1 MFHSSCHSNAA
12 IRAFFIVLFFWFLDA
27 LIKTQTIMEIR
38 VDFIEVTPHHSNTS
52 CCHVQMMVIR
62 EVLLKV
68 LHSFLLSWTCYW
80 SYPHHQTTMQVL
92 THPSLCPPLCMSLSA
107 WFLCLC
113 SSVSMWARIWY
124 LGCHSVLHSFI
135 PCVCHMH
142 YWPTSL
148 CDNSIHMRLQWHV
161 HDSLIANLMYSLL
174 RLHSNRKTKNIV
186 FIKAAYRQYLFL

>member
-1 MFHSSCHSNAA
+1 MDIVTLYPPDLIYSFVICFTVHVIANAA
-12 IRAFFIVLFFWFLDA
+12 ILAFFINCSFL
-27 LIKTQTIMEIR
+27 LIFGCFNRGPMQPLMEIWL
-38 VDFIEVTPHHSNTS
+38 DFIEVTPHHSNTS

-124 LGCHSVLHSFI
+124 LGCHSVLRCSK
-135 PCVCHMH
+135 PCSQRLNVSN
-142 YWPTSL
+142 TSV
-148 CDNSIHMRLQWHV
+148 W
-161 HDSLIANLMYSLL
+161 
-174 RLHSNRKTKNIV
+174 
-186 FIKAAYRQYLFL
+186 